1 MPQDPAKGATG
12 VDGQTRITSVRD
24 LVAGLVSKDA
34 FLVMVRGPELGRRIT
49 LNDEDTV
56 SIGRDPE
63 STIALKHDSIS
74 RYHAK
79 IEPFDGGHRVVDNM
93 STNGTYRN
101 QHQVQPSAM
110 LASGDY
116 VQVGDT
122 ILKYLSG
129 DNIEA
134 AFHEEIYR
142 LTIEDSLTQIANKR
156 ALNEFLDKEFARAK
170 RYQRDL
176 SVIMVDLDHFKRVN
190 DSYGHLMGDFVLR
203 ELAKIIGSRI
213 RKEEMFARYG
223 GEEFCVVLPEMNRE
237 KGTTFAET
245 LRGLIAAHTFEFEG
259 TVFKLTASLGV
270 AELGSAMGRYDDL
283 VAAADE
289 NLYRA
294 KREGR
299 NRVIS

>member
-1 MPQDPAKGATG
+1 MSQVPAQRATG
-12 VDGQTRITSVRD
+12 IDGQTRITSVRD
-24 LVAGLVSKDA
+24 LVAGLASKDA
-34 FLVMVRGPELGRRIT
+34 FLVMVRGAEIGRRIT
-49 LNDEDTV
+49 LTDEAAT
-56 SIGRDPE
+56 IGRDPE

-79 IEPFDGGHRVVDNM
+79 VEVYEGGHRVVDNM

-101 QHQVQPSAM
+101 QNQVQGSAQ
-110 LASGDY
+110 LTSGDY
-116 VQVGDT
+116 IQVGDT
-122 ILKYLSG
+122 ILKYLCG

-156 ALNEFLDKEFARAK
+156 ALNDFLDKEFARAK

-176 SVIMVDLDHFKRVN
+176 TVIMVDLDHFKRVN
-190 DSYGHLMGDFVLR
+190 DSFGHLMGDFVLR
-203 ELAKIIGSRI
+203 EMAKIIGTRI

-223 GEEFCVVLPEMNRE
+223 GEEFCIVLPEMNSE
-237 KGTTFAET
+237 KASTFAET
-245 LRGLIAAHTFEFEG
+245 LRTLIMAHSFEFEG
-259 TVFKLTASLGV
+259 NTLKMTASLGV
-270 AELGSAMGRYDDL
+270 AELTAEMGRFEDL
-283 VAAADE
+283 VGLADE

-299 NRVIS
+299 NKVMS